1 MKYHK
6 SSPPSSPSSKIPQSS
21 QDPIPQEPPPVQ
33 VYKRDKRKGK
43 AKELVIEE
51 QLEPPMELPQM
62 EIEDNPQ
69 TVQVK
74 IGTPALRRSSR
85 RKLVLAEESHQSTE
99 VIKPRTRLS
108 KFRVSP
114 LEKEALEAIV
124 QLSESPPES
133 APETDQGP
141 KTNWAQ
147 LLKDADKTTQRS
159 SGEEPKT
166 TSRECHTQQTTFK
179 SNR

>member
-1 MKYHK
+1 VEGAAARR
-6 SSPPSSPSSKIPQSS
+6 Q
-21 QDPIPQEPPPVQ
+21 
-33 VYKRDKRKGK
+33 
-43 AKELVIEE
+43 
-51 QLEPPMELPQM
+51 QLNGGQM

-69 TVQVK
+69 TIQVK

-108 KFRVSP
+108 KLKVSP

-147 LLKDADKTTQRS
+147 LLKDADRQLKEVQEKNQKLHQENVTLNNNFQV
-159 SGEEPKT
+159 K
-166 TSRECHTQQTTFK
+166 
-179 SNR
+179 